1 MNGKYGIRWV
11 SDRWDANNM
20 DITRRVEATV
30 ASMFIL
36 IDLTAQRP
44 GIAREMPMHAMYDHY
59 LV

>member
-1 MNGKYGIRWV
+1 
-11 SDRWDANNM
+11 M